1 MTLKQTIKTFFGHWL
16 TRRLLGL
23 VLGGVFVYASLHK
36 IAAPEQF
43 ARILHGYDLL
53 PAALISPLAVFLPFF
68 ELVCGLALIF
78 NICPRGGVLLIDLM
92 LLVFIIA
99 IAVNLIRGHS
109 FDCGCFTFAHD
120 PTVSA
125 VQLLVRDLVG
135 LAAGIHLLISGPGS
149 FRRPAF

>member
-1 MTLKQTIKTFFGHWL
+1 LQRTIKFFFGHRL

-23 VLGGVFVYASLHK
+23 VLGGVFVYASFHK
-36 IAAPEQF
+36 IAAPEPF

-53 PAALISPLAVFLPFF
+53 PAALISPLAVLLPYF
-68 ELVCGLALIF
+68 ELICGLALIF
-78 NICPRGGVLLIDLM
+78 NICPRGGILLIDLM
-92 LLVFIIA
+92 LLAFIIA

-120 PTVSA
+120 PTASA

-135 LAAGIHLLISGPGS
+135 LAAGIFLLIRGPGS
-149 FRRPAF
+149 LRRQSS